1 MCGRYIIRVQENAM
15 KDWHVHA
22 PPEWMKTSYNV
33 APTHE
38 VPVVRVAHGE
48 RQGSLMRWGLIP
60 FFARGEPPKY
70 ATINARVETVETAPS
85 YKGAWSRGQRCIQVT
100 SGFYE
105 WHVRADGRKVPYF
118 IHLADQDAFGFASL
132 WDRSR
137 RADGTWVESCALIT
151 LPANPL
157 MHDIHNGGNNPHRMP
172 AILRKEDREAW
183 LTGSVEEARARLV
196 QYPADLMVAYPVG
209 PRVNKPENDDE
220 KLLEPADDSGEPQ
233 MSDPADGAPQQ
244 QSLL

>member
-22 PPEWMKTSYNV
+22 PTGWMKTSYNV

-38 VPVVRVAHGE
+38 VPVVRMSHE
-48 RQGSLMRWGLIP
+48 REGAVMRWGLIP

-85 YKGAWSRGQRCIQVT
+85 YKGAWSRSQRCIQVT

-105 WHVRADGRKVPYF
+105 WHVRADGRKVPYY

-137 RADGTWVESCALIT
+137 RPDGTWVESCALIT

-172 AILRKEDREAW
+172 AILRKEDHEVW
-183 LTGSVEEARARLV
+183 LSGSVDEAKSALR
-196 QYPADLMVAYPVG
+196 QYPSDLMVAWPVG

-220 KLLEPADDSGEPQ
+220 KLLEPATEGG
-233 MSDPADGAPQQ
+233 DGAGSEGQLPRQQ
-244 QSLL
+244 PLL